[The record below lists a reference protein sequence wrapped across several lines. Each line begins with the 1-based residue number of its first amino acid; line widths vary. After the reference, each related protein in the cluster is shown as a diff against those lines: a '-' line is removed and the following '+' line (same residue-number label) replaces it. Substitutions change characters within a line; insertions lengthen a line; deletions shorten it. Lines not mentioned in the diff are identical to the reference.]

1 MADETYRKF
10 HAGRYP
16 ATEGGPGEASY
27 AEGSKTGY
35 YKMDESGLPIKK
47 SVEESVD
54 LTATKALRKLLGGS
68 DTGERGVPAATRKR
82 MKEAGE

>member
-1 MADETYRKF
+1 MADETYRRY
-10 HAGRYP
+10 HSGRYP
-16 ATEGGPGEASY
+16 AMEGGAGEASY
-27 AEGSKTGY
+27 AEGATTGY

-47 SVEESVD
+47 STEAEVD
-54 LTATKALRKLLGGS
+54 LTATKALRKILGGS